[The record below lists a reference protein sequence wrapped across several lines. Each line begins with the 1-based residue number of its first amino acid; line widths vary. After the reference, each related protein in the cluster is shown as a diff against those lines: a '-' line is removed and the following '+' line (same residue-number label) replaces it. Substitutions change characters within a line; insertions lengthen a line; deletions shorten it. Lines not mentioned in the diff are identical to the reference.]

1 MTESLS
7 QKQKVKQ
14 KTDIKININLAD
26 KRKRRK
32 QRKKRKVN
40 NFQALQGAQQE
51 RAQQILYSQATTIPR
66 TVEQQNSGMIM
77 DNFRNQQQQLNKHSS
92 LINTGISQLNFM
104 RDQIKNYQPVK
115 ETASQQTQT
124 FKFEIPDSP
133 TVKVETADTST
144 NTGADEKRIKRY
156 FKSLADLKEKASKG
170 TPIRD
175 LFISITDGQEPLPKN
190 VKNSTLL
197 SKILENRDYIE
208 TALLFEEGK
217 RAIDKA
223 NVDALEQA
231 IKEGKIR
238 TKRGG
243 GGNPLFQPEEE
254 QAGLISGGMFGGGG
268 DGY

>member
-40 NFQALQGAQQE
+40 NFQTLQRAQQE

-144 NTGADEKRIKRY
+144 NTGADEKRIKQY

-231 IKEGKIR
+231 IKEGKIT

-254 QAGLISGGMFGGGG
+254 QAGLMGGMFGGG